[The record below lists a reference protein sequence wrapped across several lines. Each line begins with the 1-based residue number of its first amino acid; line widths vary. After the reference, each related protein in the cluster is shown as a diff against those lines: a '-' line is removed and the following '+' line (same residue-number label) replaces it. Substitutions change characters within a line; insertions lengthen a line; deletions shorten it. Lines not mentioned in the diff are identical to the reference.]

1 MESIAIIYVAWI
13 FHGSE
18 SHKVASKGGCCCFFI
33 VHSVQF
39 LTVKTHADIM
49 TPVHVNSL
57 SVLNGNRHSGSQHG
71 SRELLYQSTDHDYDD
86 HYYIQIRIA
95 ADVKLGLSSMAR
107 WHPIETQKKAGHFL

>member
-1 MESIAIIYVAWI
+1 MEVKATKWLPREAAAFSSYV
-13 FHGSE
+13 
-18 SHKVASKGGCCCFFI
+18 
-33 VHSVQF
+33 VQF

-71 SRELLYQSTDHDYDD
+71 SRELLYQSTDHDYDYDD

-95 ADVKLGLSSMAR
+95 ADVKLSLSSSMAR